1 MPFLFLRPFARA
13 LSLYSGGGLMYNSA
27 IKLKRYSSM
36 FNKAKKAPDRP
47 FCSAVIVAGGS
58 SSRMGEDKLAMEL
71 GGMTV
76 IERTLRVF
84 QASAYC
90 DEIVAVT
97 RSEKIPEVAAI
108 AREAGVTKLKCVVTG
123 GGTRMASSRA
133 GVRECSAAAGLIA
146 IHDAARP
153 LVTEEIISR
162 AVRAAAERGAAA
174 PAIHVKD
181 TVRQARGGRVL
192 RTLERDEL
200 FLMQTPQV
208 FRADLIRAALDE
220 AVKLRLSLT
229 DDCAAVMLLD
239 AEVFLV
245 EGSEENLKLTT
256 PADVYAAEA
265 ILDKRG
271 EA

>member
-1 MPFLFLRPFARA
+1 
-13 LSLYSGGGLMYNSA
+13 MYNSA

-76 IERTLRVF
+76 IERTLRAF

-123 GGTRMASSRA
+123 GDTRMASSRA

-146 IHDAARP
+146 IHDARPPARD
-153 LVTEEIISR
+153 
-162 AVRAAAERGAAA
+162 RGDNL
-174 PAIHVKD
+174 P
-181 TVRQARGGRVL
+181 RRARGGGAGRG
-192 RTLERDEL
+192 
-200 FLMQTPQV
+200 
-208 FRADLIRAALDE
+208 RARP
-220 AVKLRLSLT
+220 S
-229 DDCAAVMLLD
+229 M
-239 AEVFLV
+239 
-245 EGSEENLKLTT
+245 
-256 PADVYAAEA
+256 
-265 ILDKRG
+265 
-271 EA
+271 